1 MSRRSTV
8 RKRNGA
14 ITLQSTLSRLVAA
27 SMVILL
33 CAGVLPAEAASKK
46 PRPVVVSTNPIDGAA
61 DIDVQTSITVNFSL
75 PMSCRSI
82 NKHTF
87 RLKPIGWSNIAASS
101 ITCTGSIAVFT
112 PSRALAVNTKYRIQL
127 VGTVKAA
134 NGAAL
139 KGGFHSDFTTAPTP
153 GLRPPRPQP
162 QLPLRQIRQQRRRPQ
177 RRLPPTLR
185 LPRPAQL
192 RLTHRRRLQLQ
203 PRPRPRLIQRQLR
216 RRQRLRPR
224 ILRLPRRQ

>member
-1 MSRRSTV
+1 
-8 RKRNGA
+8 
-14 ITLQSTLSRLVAA
+14 
-27 SMVILL
+27 MVILL
-33 CAGVLPAEAASKK
+33 CAGVLPAQAASKK

-139 KGGFHSDFTTAPTP
+139 KEGFHSDFTTAPNS
-153 GLRPPRPQP
+153 RPPRHRDPNRNCHS
-162 QLPLRQIRQQRRRPQ
+162 RQIRQQRRRPQ

-185 LPRPAQL
+185 LPRPPRL
-192 RLTHRRRLQLQ
+192 RLARRRRLQLQ

-224 ILRLPRRQ
+224 TLRLPRRP